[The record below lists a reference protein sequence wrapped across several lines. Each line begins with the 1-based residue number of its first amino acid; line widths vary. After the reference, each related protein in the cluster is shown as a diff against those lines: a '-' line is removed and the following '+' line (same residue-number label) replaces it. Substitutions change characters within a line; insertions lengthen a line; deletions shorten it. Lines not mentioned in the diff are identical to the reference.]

1 MWCFEEKFQGDGK
14 NLWKLEGLTHS
25 YPQVKGR
32 DLELFCGVVLA
43 INQLQYLFASMQF
56 ANG

>member
-25 YPQVKGR
+25 YPWVKGR

-43 INQLQYLFASMQF
+43 INQL
-56 ANG
+56 